1 MKVAYNPK
9 IIKKEREKRG
19 LSQDTLARMVGYED
33 KSSINK
39 IEKGNVNIPDFRLK
53 KLCTVL
59 HIDYRELLR

>member
-1 MKVAYNPK
+1 MLQPK

-39 IEKGNVNIPDFRLK
+39 IEK
-53 KLCTVL
+53 
-59 HIDYRELLR
+59 